1 MVSLVNQNKQ
11 HARKHTAILQVMTTW
26 RSYIFAPYPRVI
38 WYHIISHKHDTW
50 YHANMIHQ
58 YLYFHKIYK
67 RIAAGYLS
75 AVAWNNIQSASFK
88 IADVEIIGKQEI
100 DEYFGCYM

>member
-1 MVSLVNQNKQ
+1 
-11 HARKHTAILQVMTTW
+11 
-26 RSYIFAPYPRVI
+26 
-38 WYHIISHKHDTW
+38 
-50 YHANMIHQ
+50 MIHQ